1 MTYLAG
7 EKTALKPDPLYIN
20 KFGQYT
26 SKLIQGQIH
35 SFGEKIFVFFYE
47 KNIEVFEKKTFLF
60 KK

>member
-26 SKLIQGQIH
+26 SKLIQG
-35 SFGEKIFVFFYE
+35 
-47 KNIEVFEKKTFLF
+47 
-60 KK
+60 